1 MSSMRL
7 HTLSKAVYPNRM
19 RIPLLVPCHN
29 ELPMK
34 WVWTRVASLA
44 RPLQR
49 VFSSK
54 PSPVVLRPYQE
65 ACLDACTQALDSG
78 VSRIGV
84 SLPTGSGKTT
94 VFISLL
100 SRIPKVDPDVRRSLV
115 IVNSIELA
123 RQTAN
128 QVQTLFP
135 NWSVEIEQGVKH
147 KASGLADMY
156 ASYVSFS
163 LTTDLIS
170 CVVCT
175 EPLQRIR
182 LFFNQTESQSSTHS
196 I

>member
-1 MSSMRL
+1 
-7 HTLSKAVYPNRM
+7 
-19 RIPLLVPCHN
+19 
-29 ELPMK
+29 MK
-34 WVWTRVASLA
+34 WVWTRIASIPALA
-44 RPLQR
+44 RPQQR

-54 PSPVVLRPYQE
+54 PSSVVLRPYQE
-65 ACLDACTQALDSG
+65 ACLEACTQALESG

-100 SRIPKVDPDVRRSLV
+100 SRILPPKVGPDVRRSLV

-156 ASYVSFS
+156 AS
-163 LTTDLIS
+163 
-170 CVVCT
+170 
-175 EPLQRIR
+175 
-182 LFFNQTESQSSTHS
+182 
-196 I
+196 

>member
-1 MSSMRL
+1 
-7 HTLSKAVYPNRM
+7 
-19 RIPLLVPCHN
+19 
-29 ELPMK
+29 MK
-34 WVWTRVASLA
+34 WVWTRVASIPALT
-44 RPLQR
+44 R

-65 ACLDACTQALDSG
+65 ACLDACTQALESG

-100 SRIPKVDPDVRRSLV
+100 SRILPPKGGPDVRRSLV

-156 ASYVSFS
+156 AS
-163 LTTDLIS
+163 
-170 CVVCT
+170 
-175 EPLQRIR
+175 
-182 LFFNQTESQSSTHS
+182 
-196 I
+196 